1 VRPLRW
7 TEHAV
12 AQLESIAEYVSL
24 SSPVY
29 AEQLLDRIARRL
41 DQAREFPSPAASS
54 PNLLAPKSARSS
66 SGHTASCIA
75 CTPIR
80 SKFSPFFTAARNS
93 ASSVR
98 QLLSRPP
105 ANVRCN

>member
-1 VRPLRW
+1 VRALRW

-41 DQAREFPSPAASS
+41 DQAREFPESGRVVPEF
-54 PNLLAPKSARSS
+54 AR
-66 SGHTASCIA
+66 
-75 CTPIR
+75 PDIR
-80 SKFSPFFTAARNS
+80 ELIEWPYRLVYRVHPDTIEVL
-93 ASSVR
+93 SVLHGR
-98 QLLSRPP
+98 QGLRELR
-105 ANVRCN
+105 

>member
-41 DQAREFPSPAASS
+41 GQAREFPE
-54 PNLLAPKSARSS
+54 
-66 SGHTASCIA
+66 SGRVVPEFGRAE
-75 CTPIR
+75 IR
-80 SKFSPFFTAARNS
+80 ELIEWPYRLVYRVHPDTIEVL
-93 ASSVR
+93 SVLHGR
-98 QLLSRPP
+98 QELRELR
-105 ANVRCN
+105 